1 MTARVVNN
9 LQQFIDSVE
18 RKTARAMTA
27 AIVRG
32 ASELPVLTPVDTSN
46 LLNSQYR
53 NVSKKPSGGVVGTV
67 GFTAEYAAAVHAAS
81 GKLKGLPRPKRDGKP
96 QGVYWG
102 PHDGRPKFL
111 EVAFARAQ
119 PDINAI
125 LTGALKV

>member
-1 MTARVVNN
+1 MTARVVNH
-9 LQQFIDSVE
+9 LSQFIDGVE
-18 RKTARAMTA
+18 RKTARALTA

-32 ASELPVLTPVDTSN
+32 ASELPALTPVDTSN

-53 NVSKKPSGGVVGTV
+53 NVSKKPGGGVVGTV

-102 PHDGRPKFL
+102 PHDGRPQFL
-111 EVAFARAQ
+111 SLSFERAA
-119 PDINAI
+119 PDINRI
-125 LTGALKV
+125 LTGALRV

>member
-1 MTARVVNN
+1 MTARIVNN
-9 LQQFIDSVE
+9 LQQFIDGVE

-32 ASELPVLTPVDTSN
+32 ASELPALTPVDTSN

-53 NVSKKPSGGVVGTV
+53 NVSKRPAGGVVGTV

-81 GKLKGLPRPKRDGKP
+81 GKLKGLPRPKRDGKA
-96 QGVYWG
+96 QGVFWG
-102 PHDGRPKFL
+102 PNDGRPKFL
-111 EVAFARAQ
+111 ALAFERAQ

-125 LTGALKV
+125 LGGALRV

>member
-1 MTARVVNN
+1 MTARIVNN

-32 ASELPVLTPVDTSN
+32 ASELPALTPVDTST

-53 NVSKKPSGGVVGTV
+53 NVSKRPAGGVVGTV

-81 GKLKGLPRPKRDGKP
+81 GKLKGLPRPKRDGKT

-111 EVAFARAQ
+111 ALSFERAQ

-125 LTGALKV
+125 LTGALRV

>member
-1 MTARVVNN
+1 MTARVVSN
-9 LQQFIDSVE
+9 LSQFIDGVE

-32 ASELPVLTPVDTSN
+32 ASELPALTPVDTSN

-53 NVSKKPSGGVVGTV
+53 TVSKRPNGGVVGAV

-102 PHDGRPKFL
+102 PHDGRPQFL
-111 EVAFARAQ
+111 ALSFERAQ
-119 PDINAI
+119 PDIKRI
-125 LTGALKV
+125 LSGALRV